1 VRCGGT
7 GLLDAAVGGS
17 LVVSEVF
24 GVSVWD
30 TFRVILVGDELSPV
44 YLTGVMCGIVG
55 ASGLSLVFLRW

>member
-1 VRCGGT
+1 
-7 GLLDAAVGGS
+7 
-17 LVVSEVF
+17 VF